1 MTYNLS
7 QVINEGFVKGWM
19 PLEIGSLL
27 VMTVGWVGGDGGYWG
42 SILRDTLRE
51 LRFWTESPHLCELF
65 SMNSPETCWIDENG
79 SGISGWTDGLIKSNQ
94 IKPNHI
100 PNTKAHA
107 TLSTTSLEDQL
118 GIFLRACIELLRWDA
133 PIGLVDPKP
142 VMGWNLS
149 PLFWGKKTP
158 VIYHLFSDHLDPGLR
173 NPPHLQLDPGRFSL
187 GQVRKKAF

>member
-1 MTYNLS
+1 MWWLTTYPMV
-7 QVINEGFVKGWM
+7 QVINEGFVKGSASRNWE
-19 PLEIGSLL
+19 PPGEDCWLGRGRWRLL
-27 VMTVGWVGGDGGYWG
+27 GEHLKRYPVRT
-42 SILRDTLRE
+42 SILKGISTSLRTFF
-51 LRFWTESPHLCELF
+51 RWIHQ
-65 SMNSPETCWIDENG
+65 ETCWIDENG

-118 GIFLRACIELLRWDA
+118 GIFLRTCIELLRWDG

-149 PLFWGKKTP
+149 PLFWG
-158 VIYHLFSDHLDPGLR
+158 
-173 NPPHLQLDPGRFSL
+173 
-187 GQVRKKAF
+187 